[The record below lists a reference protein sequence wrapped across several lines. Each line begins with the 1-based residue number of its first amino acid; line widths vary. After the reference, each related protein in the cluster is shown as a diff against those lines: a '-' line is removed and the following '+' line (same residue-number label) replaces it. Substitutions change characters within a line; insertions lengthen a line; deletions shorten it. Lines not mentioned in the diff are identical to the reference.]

1 MNKAFKEKLE
11 EKCALKEQIR
21 KLQYFPSLAFQAHLI
36 LYCQLSSCLHGPY
49 MPSWSIVWKQAT
61 TFTLTLQ
68 SS

>member
-11 EKCALKEQIR
+11 EKCASKEQIR
-21 KLQYFPSLAFQAHLI
+21 KLQYFPSLAFPAYLI
-36 LYCQLSSCLHGPY
+36 LYCQLSY

-61 TFTLTLQ
+61 TFTLALQ